1 MIRQISGAIFGTILF
16 VGALFTPAAKADDDD
31 PHAEY
36 HPGGLP
42 TKKDTPMKEAEKERK
57 SKYEDLEMNKWP
69 PDLWQRD
76 KSKDG
81 SDPD

>member
-1 MIRQISGAIFGTILF
+1 MKRLFSVASLATIISMF
-16 VGALFTPAAKADDDD
+16 ALQPPAAQADDDD

-57 SKYEDLEMNKWP
+57 KKYEDLELNKWP
-69 PDLWQRD
+69 PDLWKRD
-76 KSKDG
+76 NDKDD
-81 SDPD
+81 DPK